1 MGIGRLGPNR
11 HRVVI
16 DLGRDAAGRR
26 VQHTQM
32 VIGSRRDAE
41 RVERELKALAASLT
55 PAQEAT
61 EGGMADWL
69 HAIADLAE
77 QRSGQMEERWAE
89 PLLRLAA
96 MAREIADLI
105 GRETDMPG

>member
-1 MGIGRLGPNR
+1 
-11 HRVVI
+11 
-16 DLGRDAAGRR
+16 
-26 VQHTQM
+26 
-32 VIGSRRDAE
+32 
-41 RVERELKALAASLT
+41 
-55 PAQEAT
+55 
-61 EGGMADWL
+61 MADWL